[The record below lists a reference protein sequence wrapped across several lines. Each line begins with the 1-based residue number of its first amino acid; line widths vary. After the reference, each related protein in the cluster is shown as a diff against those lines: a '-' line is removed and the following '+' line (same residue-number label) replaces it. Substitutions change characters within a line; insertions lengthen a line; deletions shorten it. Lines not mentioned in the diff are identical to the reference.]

1 MAIPQTVTVLEQ
13 IPVSPP
19 PEATAEMSL
28 PLTFLDVV
36 WLTLPPV
43 HRLIFYPHPVSR
55 TGFLDSIIPKMRKS
69 LSQTLQHY
77 TSLAGRVVTSPDNA
91 IVPEIRYAEGDT
103 VPLIIAEFN
112 SGESN
117 NFNNLVSDQAR
128 SSMDYQPL
136 IPRLPPTSR
145 APNGSVVVPVFAL
158 QVTLFPDVG
167 FCIGVTNHHIIGDG
181 SSIFGFMKAW
191 SGLCFSSHG
200 DSKKD
205 NTSSQ
210 CVPFY
215 GNVEVKDGQ
224 RLTKLYWDI
233 LKNISIEETHNVNRR
248 PLITNKV
255 RSTFVVTRDDIQRL
269 KNRVLALRSDLVH
282 VSSFTMICS
291 HIWSCLV
298 RSRNEIGENDV
309 EDEEDEH
316 FLCPADCR
324 ARLDPPVQGNYFG
337 NCVVPCLGRAMT
349 KELIGEEGFIKA
361 AEVIG
366 ESIRGQ
372 LYNKEKDGVL
382 RGADSW
388 LTVISGFNFGRTMS
402 LAGSPKFDYY
412 ELDFGWGK
420 PKKFDI
426 PSIDVTGAIS
436 LGAAKDHEGG
446 LEVGLALPVAQMHIF
461 TNIFKEGLKAL

>member
-1 MAIPQTVTVLEQ
+1 
-13 IPVSPP
+13 
-19 PEATAEMSL
+19 MSI

-55 TGFLDSIIPKMRKS
+55 TGFLDSIIPKMRNS

-77 TSLAGRVVTSPDNA
+77 TSLAGRVFTSPDNA
-91 IVPEIRYAEGDT
+91 IVPEIRYTEGDT
-103 VPLIIAEFN
+103 VPLIVAEYI
-112 SGESN
+112 SGETTD
-117 NFNNLVSDQAR
+117 FDHLVSDQAR

-167 FCIGVTNHHIIGDG
+167 ICIGVTNHHIIGDG

-191 SGLCFSSHG
+191 SHLSFSSHE
-200 DSKKD
+200 DNKKD
-205 NTSSQ
+205 CTSSQ

-215 GNVEVKDGQ
+215 GKVAVKDGQ
-224 RLTKLYWDI
+224 RLTRLYWDI
-233 LKNISIEETHNVNRR
+233 LKNISIEETHNVYRR
-248 PLITNKV
+248 PLITDKV

-269 KNRVLALRSDLVH
+269 KNRVLELRPDLVH

-291 HIWSCLV
+291 HVWNCLV
-298 RSRNEIGENDV
+298 KSRIQIGENDG
-309 EDEEDEH
+309 DEEKEN

-324 ARLDPPVQGNYFG
+324 ARLDPPVPGNYFG
-337 NCVVPCLGRAMT
+337 NCVVPCIGGAMT
-349 KELIGEEGFIKA
+349 KELIGHGGFIKA
-361 AEVIG
+361 VEVIG

-388 LTVISGFNFGRTMS
+388 LTVIYGFNFGRTMS

-446 LEVGLALPVAQMHIF
+446 LEVGLALPVAQMDIF
-461 TNIFKEGLKAL
+461 TNIFNEGLKAI